1 MGKPEWGNK
10 CLCQAC
16 GTKYYDMKKSP
27 ATCPN
32 CSEIHVPPPTKT
44 LPTRVS
50 RPKPAAPKAKVE
62 PPPPPPP
69 PPSMD
74 DDDETEKKPD
84 APDEDLAKGIEA
96 AGADDDEEDEPIEDA
111 SELGEDK
118 DDMAE
123 VLETKPEKVPADR

>member
-1 MGKPEWGNK
+1 
-10 CLCQAC
+10 
-16 GTKYYDMKKSP
+16 
-27 ATCPN
+27 
-32 CSEIHVPPPTKT
+32 
-44 LPTRVS
+44 
-50 RPKPAAPKAKVE
+50 
-62 PPPPPPP
+62 
-69 PPSMD
+69 MD
-74 DDDETEKKPD
+74 DDDEPDKKTD